1 MSLSDLPNYGE
12 LRAQHCNLKGI
23 NYSRQLHCFCLY
35 SAYNM
40 PIHINVH
47 NSEYPLNAYEVS
59 IPILTKKS

>member
-23 NYSRQLHCFCLY
+23 NYLRQLHCFCLY

-40 PIHINVH
+40 PINI
-47 NSEYPLNAYEVS
+47 NSEYPLDAYEVS
-59 IPILTKKS
+59 CPTLTKKS